1 MSEALEAFDQPL
13 PGLSATTTSPPPP
26 LEGDLLAA
34 MVESLQDYAIL
45 MLDTE
50 GRIASWNVGAERFKG
65 WDAEE
70 VMGRSHALFYL
81 DEDIASGR
89 PGSEL
94 ATAAEYGRFEEQH
107 WRMRKDGSRFWAN
120 VVITAVR
127 DPNGE
132 LRGFG
137 EVIRDV
143 TDHHAA
149 IQALRRSESRFRS
162 VTESAIDAIV
172 AFNAEL
178 RIISWNAA
186 AGRLYGYTS
195 AQAIGQPVWML
206 VPEFR
211 REDAE
216 ALFTVASAAARDQQ
230 LAIRPV
236 EGAAL
241 RIDGRVVPVEVA
253 LSSWLIGSERNFSAI
268 VRDITERKRH
278 ERELQHLAD
287 HDPIT
292 NLFNRRRFEHELDRI
307 VSECV
312 RYERPAALL
321 VLDLDGF
328 KEVNDLHGH
337 AAGDEMLLKLGA
349 LLQATVRD
357 SDVVGR
363 LGGDEFGVI
372 VQEADRLEAECV
384 ARKIVE
390 AVRGSGMVISDL
402 VRAQVTASVGIALIE
417 PRAEVTAAELQ
428 IGADRAM
435 YRAKAESR
443 CGYAF
448 MVPDDEAGAELAA
461 RRSWISRLR
470 DSLDNDLFELHAQ
483 PIVTIN
489 GDGVPRYEL
498 LLRMRDDDDQLLAP
512 SAFLHNAERFDLIGG
527 IDRWVLGRA
536 VRMLHDRHRAGND
549 INLTVNLSGKTMNDE
564 SIVEDLSR
572 MLEAYPIP
580 PGALIVE
587 VTETAA
593 IVNIERAAALATEL
607 RALGCHFALDDFGSG
622 FSSFHYL
629 KHLEF
634 DYLKIDGEFVANL
647 VANPS
652 DQLVVRAVVDIA
664 RGLGS
669 RTIAE
674 FVSDDATVALLQD
687 IGVDYGQGFHL
698 GRPGPLEQ
706 LSA

>member
-1 MSEALEAFDQPL
+1 
-13 PGLSATTTSPPPP
+13 LSATKTSPPPP
-26 LEGDLLAA
+26 LDGDLLAA
-34 MVESLQDYAIL
+34 MVQSLQDYAIL
-45 MLDTE
+45 MLDTD
-50 GRIASWNVGAERFKG
+50 GRIASWNTGAERFKG
-65 WDAEE
+65 WDVDEII
-70 VMGRSHALFYL
+70 GRSHALFYL
-81 DEDIASGR
+81 EEDIAAER

-94 ATAAEYGRFEEQH
+94 ATAADYGRFEEQH
-107 WRMRKDGSRFWAN
+107 WRVRKDGSRFWAN

-132 LRGFG
+132 LRGYG
-137 EVIRDV
+137 VVIRDV
-143 TDHHAA
+143 TDQQAA
-149 IQALRRSESRFRS
+149 IQALRRSEFRFRS
-162 VTESAIDAIV
+162 VTESAIDAII
-172 AFNAEL
+172 AFNADL

-186 AGRLYGYTS
+186 AGRLYGYT
-195 AQAIGQPVWML
+195 AAEAIGQSLWML

-211 REDAE
+211 REDVE
-216 ALFTVASAAARDQQ
+216 ALVTVASGTARTEQV
-230 LAIRPV
+230 ATTPV
-236 EGAAL
+236 EGIAL
-241 RIDGRVVPVEVA
+241 RADGRVVPIEVA
-253 LSSWLIGSERNFSAI
+253 LSSWRIGSERNFSAI

-278 ERELQHLAD
+278 ERELQQLAD

-292 NLFNRRRFEHELDRI
+292 NLFNRRRFEQELDRI
-307 VSECV
+307 VSECA
-312 RYERPAALL
+312 RYDRAAALL

-337 AAGDEMLLKLGA
+337 AAGDEILVKVGG

-363 LGGDEFGVI
+363 LGGDEFGVV
-372 VQEADRLEAECV
+372 VQEADHAEAELV
-384 ARKIVE
+384 AQKIVA
-390 AVRGSGMVISDL
+390 AVRSSGMVISDL
-402 VRAQVTASVGIALIE
+402 VRAQVTASVGVALIE
-417 PRAEVTAAELQ
+417 PGAEVTVGELQ

-435 YRAKAESR
+435 YRAKAEGRS
-443 CGYAF
+443 GYAF
-448 MVPDDEAGAELAA
+448 MVADDEAGAELAA
-461 RRSWISRLR
+461 RRSWIARLR

-483 PIVTIN
+483 PIVNIN
-489 GDGVPRYEL
+489 GDGMPRYEL

-512 SAFLHNAERFDLIGG
+512 SAFLDNAERFDLIGG
-527 IDRWVLGRA
+527 IDRWVLNRA
-536 VRMLHDRHRAGND
+536 VTMLHDHHRAGNE

-564 SIVEDLSR
+564 SIVGDLAR
-572 MLEAYPIP
+572 MLATHPIP

-593 IVNIERAAALATEL
+593 IVNIERAAALARDL

-622 FSSFHYL
+622 FSSFYYL

-674 FVSDDATVALLQD
+674 FVGDDETVALLQD

-698 GRPGPLEQ
+698 GRPGPLE
-706 LSA
+706 LIPA

>member
-1 MSEALEAFDQPL
+1 M
-13 PGLSATTTSPPPP
+13 SATTSSPPPP
-26 LEGDLLAA
+26 LEGNLLAA
-34 MVESLQDYAIL
+34 MFESLQDYAIL
-45 MLDTE
+45 MLDVD
-50 GRIASWNVGAERFKG
+50 GHIASWNVGADRFKG
-65 WDAEE
+65 WDAGEI
-70 VMGRSHALFYL
+70 VGRSHALFYL
-81 DEDIASGR
+81 EEDIASGR
-89 PGSEL
+89 PGSDL
-94 ATAAEYGRFEEQH
+94 SMAAEYGRFEEQH
-107 WRMRKDGSRFWAN
+107 WRIRKDGSRFWAS

-127 DPNGE
+127 DSRGE

-143 TDHHAA
+143 TDHYAA

-162 VTESAIDAIV
+162 VTESAIDAIF
-172 AFNAEL
+172 AFNADL

-186 AGRLYGYTS
+186 AARLYGYT
-195 AQAIGQPVWML
+195 AAEAIGQSVFTL

-211 REDAE
+211 REDVE
-216 ALFTVASAAARDQQ
+216 ALITVAAASDRAEQV
-230 LAIRPV
+230 AIKPV
-236 EGAAL
+236 EGIAL
-241 RIDGRVVPVEVA
+241 RVDGRLVPVEVA
-253 LSSWLIGSERNFSAI
+253 LSSWRIGSERNFSAI
-268 VRDITERKRH
+268 VRDITDRKRH
-278 ERELQHLAD
+278 ERELQQLAD

-292 NLFNRRRFEHELDRI
+292 NLFNRRRFEQELDRI
-307 VSECV
+307 VSECD
-312 RYERPAALL
+312 RYDRTAALL

-337 AAGDEMLLKLGA
+337 AAGDEILVKVGA

-363 LGGDEFGVI
+363 IGGDEFGVI
-372 VQEADRLEAECV
+372 VQEADRAEAECV
-384 ARKIVE
+384 AQKVVA
-390 AVRGSGMVISDL
+390 AVRSSGMVISDV
-402 VRAQVTASVGIALIE
+402 VRAQVTASVGIAVIE
-417 PRAEVTAAELQ
+417 PRVEVTAEELR

-435 YRAKAESR
+435 YRAKAEGR
-443 CGYAF
+443 PGYAF
-448 MVPDDEAGAELAA
+448 MVPDDDAGAVLAA

-470 DSLDNDLFELHAQ
+470 DSLENDLFELHAQ

-489 GDGVPRYEL
+489 GDGIPRYEL

-512 SAFLHNAERFDLIGG
+512 SAFLDNAERFDLIGG
-527 IDRWVLGRA
+527 IDRWVLSRA
-536 VRMLHDRHRAGND
+536 VTMLHDRHRAGHD

-564 SIVEDLSR
+564 SIVGDLAQ
-572 MLEAYPIP
+572 MLETHPIP

-593 IVNIERAAALATEL
+593 IVNIERAAALAREL

-622 FSSFHYL
+622 FSSFYYL

-647 VANPS
+647 VASPS

-664 RGLGS
+664 RGMGS

-674 FVSDDATVALLQD
+674 FVGDDETVALLQD

-698 GRPGPLEQ
+698 GRPGPLKQ
-706 LSA
+706 LAA

>member
-1 MSEALEAFDQPL
+1 
-13 PGLSATTTSPPPP
+13 
-26 LEGDLLAA
+26 
-34 MVESLQDYAIL
+34 MVQSLQDYAIL
-45 MLDTE
+45 MLDTD
-50 GRIASWNVGAERFKG
+50 GHIASWNVGAERFKG
-65 WDAEE
+65 WEADEIL
-70 VMGRSHALFYL
+70 GRSHALFYL
-81 DEDIASGR
+81 EEDIASGR
-89 PGSEL
+89 PASEL
-94 ATAAEYGRFEEQH
+94 AMAAEYGRFEEQQ
-107 WRMRKDGSRFWAN
+107 WRLRKDGSRFWAN

-127 DPNGE
+127 DPSGD
-132 LRGFG
+132 LRGYG

-143 TDHHAA
+143 TDHYAA

-172 AFNAEL
+172 AFNSDL

-186 AGRLYGYTS
+186 ASRLYGYT
-195 AQAIGQPVWML
+195 AAEAIGQPVWTL

-216 ALFTVASAAARDQQ
+216 ALITVVAASSDTEQIAVK
-230 LAIRPV
+230 PV
-236 EGAAL
+236 EGVAL
-241 RIDGRVVPVEVA
+241 RVDGKLVPVEVA
-253 LSSWLIGSERNFSAI
+253 VSSWRIGSELNFSAI

-278 ERELQHLAD
+278 ERELQQLAD

-292 NLFNRRRFEHELDRI
+292 NLFNRRRFEQELDRI
-307 VSECV
+307 VSECA
-312 RYERPAALL
+312 RYDRAAALL

-337 AAGDEMLLKLGA
+337 AAGDEILIKVGA
-349 LLQATVRD
+349 LLQAAVRD

-372 VQEADRLEAECV
+372 VQEADRHQAGLVAE
-384 ARKIVE
+384 KIVE
-390 AVRGSGMVISDL
+390 AVRCSGMVISDL
-402 VRAQVTASVGIALIE
+402 VRAQVTASVGVALIE
-417 PRAEVTAAELQ
+417 PGSNVTAAELEV
-428 IGADRAM
+428 GADRAM
-435 YRAKAESR
+435 YRAKAEGRS
-443 CGYAF
+443 GFAF
-448 MVPDDEAGAELAA
+448 MVPDDDAGAELAA
-461 RRSWISRLR
+461 RRSWIARLR
-470 DSLDNDLFELHAQ
+470 DSLDHDLFELHAQ
-483 PIVTIN
+483 PIVNIN
-489 GDGVPRYEL
+489 GGGVPRYEL

-512 SAFLHNAERFDLIGG
+512 SAFLDNAERFDLIGG

-536 VRMLHDRHRAGND
+536 VRMLNDHHRAGHD

-564 SIVEDLSR
+564 SIVADLAQ
-572 MLEAYPIP
+572 MLQESPIP

-593 IVNIERAAALATEL
+593 IVNIERAAALAREL

-629 KHLEF
+629 KHLDF

-647 VANPS
+647 VANPA

-674 FVSDDATVALLQD
+674 FVGDDATVSLLQD

-698 GRPGPLEQ
+698 GRPEPLER
-706 LSA
+706 LAT

>member
-1 MSEALEAFDQPL
+1 
-13 PGLSATTTSPPPP
+13 
-26 LEGDLLAA
+26 
-34 MVESLQDYAIL
+34 MVESLQEYAIL
-45 MLDTE
+45 MLDTD
-50 GRIASWNVGAERFKG
+50 GRIASWQVGAERFKG
-65 WDAEE
+65 WEPAEIT
-70 VMGRSHALFYL
+70 GRSHALFYL
-81 DEDIASGR
+81 EEDIASGR
-89 PGSEL
+89 PGSDL
-94 ATAAEYGRFEEQH
+94 AMAAEYGRFEEQH
-107 WRMRKDGSRFWAN
+107 WRLRKDGSRFWAN

-127 DPNGE
+127 DPSGE

-137 EVIRDV
+137 QVIRDV
-143 TDHHAA
+143 TDHYAA
-149 IQALRRSESRFRS
+149 IQALRRSETRFRS
-162 VTESAIDAIV
+162 VSESAIDAIV
-172 AFNAEL
+172 AFDSDL

-186 AGRLYGYTS
+186 AGRLYGYT
-195 AQAIGQPVWML
+195 AAEAIGQSVWKL

-211 REDAE
+211 REDVE
-216 ALFTVASAAARDQQ
+216 ALFTVVSAPGRAEQVAVK
-230 LAIRPV
+230 PV
-236 EGAAL
+236 EGVAL
-241 RIDGRVVPVEVA
+241 RADGRVVPVEVA
-253 LSSWLIGSERNFSAI
+253 LSSWRIGTERNFSAI

-292 NLFNRRRFEHELDRI
+292 NLFNRRRFEQELDRI
-307 VSECV
+307 VSECS
-312 RYERPAALL
+312 RYERTAALL

-337 AAGDEMLLKLGA
+337 SAGDEILVKVGA
-349 LLQATVRD
+349 LLQAAVRD

-372 VQEADRLEAECV
+372 VQEADHDEAECV
-384 ARKIVE
+384 ARKIVA
-390 AVRGSGMVISDL
+390 AVQCSGMVISDL
-402 VRAQVTASVGIALIE
+402 VRAQVTASVGVALIE
-417 PRAEVTAAELQ
+417 PGADVTAGELEV
-428 IGADRAM
+428 GADRAM
-435 YRAKAESR
+435 YRAKAEGRS
-443 CGYAF
+443 GYAF
-448 MVPDDEAGAELAA
+448 MLPDDDAGAELAA

-470 DSLDNDLFELHAQ
+470 DSLDHDLFELHAQ

-512 SAFLHNAERFDLIGG
+512 SAFLDSAERFDLIGG

-536 VRMLHDRHRAGND
+536 VKLLHEHHRAGSD

-564 SIVEDLSR
+564 SIVADLAR
-572 MLEAYPIP
+572 MLQEHPIP
-580 PGALIVE
+580 HGALIVE

-593 IVNIERAAALATEL
+593 IVNIGRAAGLAREL
-607 RALGCHFALDDFGSG
+607 RSLGCHFALDDFGSG

-647 VANPS
+647 VANPA

-674 FVSDDATVALLQD
+674 FVGDDATVALLQD

-698 GRPGPLEQ
+698 GRPSPIEL
-706 LSA
+706 LPA

>member
-1 MSEALEAFDQPL
+1 
-13 PGLSATTTSPPPP
+13 
-26 LEGDLLAA
+26 
-34 MVESLQDYAIL
+34 MVKSLQDYAIL
-45 MLDTE
+45 MLDSD
-50 GRIASWNVGAERFKG
+50 GRIASWNTGSERFKG
-65 WDAEE
+65 WETDEII
-70 VMGRSHALFYL
+70 GRSHALFYL
-81 DEDIASGR
+81 EEDIAAGR

-94 ATAAEYGRFEEQH
+94 AVAAEYGRFEEQH
-107 WRMRKDGSRFWAN
+107 WRLRKDGSRFWAN
-120 VVITAVR
+120 IVITAVR
-127 DPNGE
+127 DPSGE
-132 LRGFG
+132 PLGYG
-137 EVIRDV
+137 VVIRDV
-143 TDHHAA
+143 TDQHAA
-149 IQALRRSESRFRS
+149 FEALRRSEFRFRS

-172 AFNAEL
+172 AFNADL

-186 AGRLYGYTS
+186 AGRLYGYT
-195 AQAIGQPVWML
+195 AAEAIGQPLWML

-211 REDAE
+211 REDVE
-216 ALFTVASAAARDQQ
+216 ALITVASATGRAEQVAVK
-230 LAIRPV
+230 PV
-236 EGAAL
+236 EGVAL

-253 LSSWLIGSERNFSAI
+253 LSSWRIGSERNFSAI
-268 VRDITERKRH
+268 VRDITERKQH
-278 ERELQHLAD
+278 ERELQQLAD

-292 NLFNRRRFEHELDRI
+292 NLFNRRRFEQELERV
-307 VSECV
+307 VSECA
-312 RYERPAALL
+312 RYERTAALL

-337 AAGDEMLLKLGA
+337 AAGDEILVKVGA
-349 LLQATVRD
+349 LLRAAVRD

-363 LGGDEFGVI
+363 LGGDEFGII
-372 VQEADRLEAECV
+372 VQEADRAEAECV
-384 ARKIVE
+384 TKKIVE

-402 VRAQVTASVGIALIE
+402 VRAQVSASVGIALIE
-417 PRAEVTAAELQ
+417 PGAEVTVGELEV
-428 IGADRAM
+428 GADRAM
-435 YRAKAESR
+435 YRAKAVGRS
-443 CGYAF
+443 GYAF
-448 MVPDDEAGAELAA
+448 MVPDDEAGRELAA

-470 DSLDNDLFELHAQ
+470 DSLDNDLFELQAQ

-498 LLRMRDDDDQLLAP
+498 LLRMRDEHNRLLAP
-512 SAFLHNAERFDLIGG
+512 SAFLDNAERFDLIGG

-536 VRMLHDRHRAGND
+536 VHMLHDHHQAGND

-564 SIVEDLSR
+564 AIVTDLAQ
-572 MLEAYPIP
+572 MLQEHPIP
-580 PGALIVE
+580 RGALIVE

-593 IVNIERAAALATEL
+593 IVNIERAAALAREL

-622 FSSFHYL
+622 FSSFYYL

-647 VANPS
+647 VANPA

-674 FVSDDATVALLQD
+674 FVGDDATVALLHD

-706 LSA
+706 LAA

>member
-1 MSEALEAFDQPL
+1 MAK
-13 PGLSATTTSPPPP
+13 
-26 LEGDLLAA
+26 
-34 MVESLQDYAIL
+34 SLQDYAIL
-45 MLDTE
+45 MLDTD
-50 GRIASWNVGAERFKG
+50 GRIASWNVGEERFKG
-65 WDAEE
+65 WDTEE
-70 VMGRSHALFYL
+70 IVGRSHALFYL
-81 DEDIASGR
+81 EEDIASGR

-94 ATAAEYGRFEEQH
+94 ATAGEYGRFEEQH

-127 DPNGE
+127 DPSGE
-132 LRGFG
+132 PRGYG
-137 EVIRDV
+137 VVIRDV
-143 TDHHAA
+143 TDQQAA
-149 IQALRRSESRFRS
+149 IQALRRSEFRFRS
-162 VTESAIDAIV
+162 VTESAIDAII
-172 AFNAEL
+172 AFNADL

-186 AGRLYGYTS
+186 AGRLYGYT
-195 AQAIGQPVWML
+195 AAEAIGQSLWML

-211 REDAE
+211 REDVE
-216 ALFTVASAAARDQQ
+216 ALIMVAAASEHSEQV
-230 LAIRPV
+230 AIKPV
-236 EGAAL
+236 EGVAL
-241 RIDGRVVPVEVA
+241 RADGKVVPVEVA
-253 LSSWLIGSERNFSAI
+253 LSSWGIGSERNFSAI
-268 VRDITERKRH
+268 VRDITERKQH
-278 ERELQHLAD
+278 ERELQQLAD

-292 NLFNRRRFEHELDRI
+292 NRFNRRRFEQELDRI
-307 VSECV
+307 VSECA
-312 RYERPAALL
+312 RYERTAALL

-337 AAGDEMLLKLGA
+337 AAGDEILVKVGA

-363 LGGDEFGVI
+363 LGGDEFGVV
-372 VQEADRLEAECV
+372 VQEADRAEAECV
-384 ARKIVE
+384 AQKIVA
-390 AVRGSGMVISDL
+390 AVRSSGMVISDL

-417 PRAEVTAAELQ
+417 PRAEVTAGELQ
-428 IGADRAM
+428 VGADRAM
-435 YRAKAESR
+435 YRAKAEGRS
-443 CGYAF
+443 GYAF
-448 MVPDDEAGAELAA
+448 MVADDEAGAELAA
-461 RRSWISRLR
+461 RRSWIARLR

-483 PIVTIN
+483 PIVNIN

-498 LLRMRDDDDQLLAP
+498 LLRMRDDDDKLLAP
-512 SAFLHNAERFDLIGG
+512 AAFLDNAERFDLIGG

-536 VRMLHDRHRAGND
+536 VTMLHDHHRAGND

-564 SIVEDLSR
+564 SIVADLAR
-572 MLEAYPIP
+572 MLALHPIP
-580 PGALIVE
+580 HGALIVE

-593 IVNIERAAALATEL
+593 IVNIERAAALARDL

-622 FSSFHYL
+622 FASFYYL

-647 VANPS
+647 VGNPA

-674 FVSDDATVALLQD
+674 FVGDDETVALLQD